1 MSKMKHL
8 LRKLHIGGGV
18 ADPPPHHTPHLTSPP
33 PVIDPSQQQ
42 TNRLE
47 QSVSTSSLPP
57 KTTPSSSS
65 ALPKPLELNS
75 VSASASESADFNY
88 FEEEFQVQLALAI
101 SVSDPDSREDPETA
115 QIKAAQEISL
125 GCSPFENPV
134 EFLSLRYWVR
144 GIVKLELTPMYESD
158 SQNAGIHRGI
168 RGFSSWTGVFTEKT
182 RVISYGGGLR
192 KKMKIEFN

>member
-18 ADPPPHHTPHLTSPP
+18 ADHPSHHTPHHTTPPPHPP
-33 PVIDPSQQQ
+33 PVIDPDQQ
-42 TNRLE
+42 TNRCE
-47 QSVSTSSLPP
+47 QSGSTSSLSPQ
-57 KTTPSSSS
+57 TTPSSS
-65 ALPKPLELNS
+65 ALPRATELNS
-75 VSASASESADFNY
+75 DSPDFNY

-144 GIVKLELTPMYESD
+144 GLVRLAFTPMYAKIPLIPLGFTPWSYWT
-158 SQNAGIHRGI
+158 AIHLGRL
-168 RGFSSWTGVFTEKT
+168 S
-182 RVISYGGGLR
+182 
-192 KKMKIEFN
+192 

>member
-18 ADPPPHHTPHLTSPP
+18 ADHPPHLPPPPHTSPP
-33 PVIDPSQQQ
+33 HQPPTVLDPNQQ
-42 TNRLE
+42 TNRFE
-47 QSVSTSSLPP
+47 QSGSTSSLSPQ
-57 KTTPSSSS
+57 TTPSSS
-65 ALPKPLELNS
+65 ALPRAPELNS
-75 VSASASESADFNY
+75 ASALDSADFNY

-125 GCSPFENPV
+125 GCSPLENPV

-144 GIVKLELTPMYESD
+144 RGIVRLELTPMYERLPLIPLGYTPRS
-158 SQNAGIHRGI
+158 HR
-168 RGFSSWTGVFTEKT
+168 TA
-182 RVISYGGGLR
+182 
-192 KKMKIEFN
+192 